1 MVKIFAIGVT
11 GWVGNASARAIAA
24 AHPDYEWTVLLRS
37 QTKEESVKQFLPQ
50 GTRFVIGD
58 FDSHDV
64 ISSAAATAD
73 IVINWG
79 SSDYEPLTKSII
91 DGMKKNKSTCYLIH
105 TSGCG
110 ILTGEVARTETYG
123 QAATKVYDDWD
134 NATDLLTLPPEA
146 PHVNIDTMILALD
159 RKAPHIKTMIVC
171 PPIIY
176 GMSHAKDTQERS
188 AARQYVNS
196 ILDRGKGFAV
206 GNGKAIVNTL
216 HITDLANFFVKATEA
231 AAQGGGAATWGG
243 VNSYHFVESG
253 EMVWGEFAQAISKA
267 AFDRGLLDAPDVDY
281 LSAEEAMKI
290 DPISKIGYGSSA
302 RSKAV
307 RAYKTL
313 GWKPEMLGIYEDY
326 LSNWRFKAGEPHL
339 FM

>member
-1 MVKIFAIGVT
+1 MVRIFAVGIT
-11 GWVGNASARAIAA
+11 GWVGNASAHAIAA
-24 AHPDYEWTVLLRS
+24 AHPEYEWTVLIRNKA
-37 QTKEESVKQFLPQ
+37 KEESVKKFLPQ

-64 ISSAAATAD
+64 ISSAAAAAD

-79 SSDYEPLTKSII
+79 SSDHEPLNKSIF

-110 ILTGEVARTETYG
+110 ILTGEVARSGTYG
-123 QAATKVYDDWD
+123 QATTKIYDDWD
-134 NATDLLTLPPEA
+134 NASDLLTLPPEA
-146 PHVNIDTMILALD
+146 PHMNIDTMIVALD
-159 RKAPHIKTMIVC
+159 RETPHIKTMIVC

-176 GMSHAKDTQERS
+176 GMSHAQDTQERS
-188 AARQYVNS
+188 VARQYVNS
-196 ILDRGKGFAV
+196 ILDRKKGFAV
-206 GNGKAIVNTL
+206 GDGNAIVNTL

-243 VNSYHFVESG
+243 VQSYYFVESG
-253 EMVWGEFAQAISKA
+253 EMVWGEFAQAVSKT
-267 AFDRGLLDAPDVDY
+267 AFDRGLLDTPDVDY

-307 RAYKTL
+307 RVYKTL
-313 GWKPEMLGIYEDY
+313 DWKPQMVGIYEDY
-326 LSNWRFKAGEPHL
+326 HSNWRFKAGEPHL
-339 FM
+339 FV

>member
-1 MVKIFAIGVT
+1 VK
-11 GWVGNASARAIAA
+11 R
-24 AHPDYEWTVLLRS
+24 
-37 QTKEESVKQFLPQ
+37 FLPQ
-50 GTRFVIGD
+50 GTLFVIGD
-58 FDSHDV
+58 FDSHD
-64 ISSAAATAD
+64 IISSSAAAAD
-73 IVINWG
+73 IVLNWA

-110 ILTGEVARTETYG
+110 ILTDEVARTGTYG
-123 QAATKVYDDWD
+123 QATTKVYDDWD
-134 NATDLLTLPPEA
+134 NASDLLTLPPEA

-159 RKAPHIKTMIVC
+159 REAPHIKTMIAC

-176 GMSHAKDTQERS
+176 GMDNAQDAQERS

-196 ILDRGKGFAV
+196 ILDRKKGFAV
-206 GNGKAIVNTL
+206 GDGKAIVNTV
-216 HITDLANFFVKATEA
+216 HITDLANFFVEATEA

-243 VNSYHFVESG
+243 VESYHFVESG
-253 EMVWGEFAQAISKA
+253 EMVWGEFAQAVSKA
-267 AFDRGLLDAPDVDY
+267 AFERGLLDTPDVDF
-281 LSAEEAMKI
+281 LSAEDAMEV

-339 FM
+339 FV